1 MYQPYNPNPMKQRV
15 GDCTIRAICKA
26 TGKSWDE
33 VYIGTAL
40 QGYIMANMAD
50 ANVVWGAY
58 LKRFGYRRY
67 LIPDTCPD
75 CYTVSAFAEDHPHG
89 TYILA
94 LSGHVVA
101 VVDGD
106 YFDAWD
112 SGNEIPIYYWSKE
125 D

>member
-1 MYQPYNPNPMKQRV
+1 MYRFYNPNPAGQRV
-15 GDCTIRAICKA
+15 GDCTIRAIVKA

-33 VYIGTAL
+33 VYISTAL

-58 LKRFGYRRY
+58 LKRIGFRRG
-67 LIPDTCPD
+67 IVPDTCPD
-75 CYTVSAFAEDHPHG
+75 CYTVKDFCADHPQG

-106 YFDAWD
+106 YYDAWD
-112 SGNEIPIYYWSKE
+112 SGDEIPIYFWYKE